1 MSQIAAVSRAN
12 LPRSGYGS
20 VANDLGVSPFSKHY
34 GVVAVRGYPCATAC
48 SLTAAMNEPLPSAY
62 ACCEAKSPPSYLEER
77 CRLRLSYSQGYLRAI
92 TKEIPKCKRLEF
104 VVSASHYEMHM
115 MCVWPRFR
123 FLEVRTNRIVLV
135 RDMHVAKHG
144 EWRDVPIKRV

>member
-1 MSQIAAVSRAN
+1 
-12 LPRSGYGS
+12 
-20 VANDLGVSPFSKHY
+20 
-34 GVVAVRGYPCATAC
+34 
-48 SLTAAMNEPLPSAY
+48 MNELLASAY
-62 ACCEAKSPPSYLEER
+62 ACCEAKKPGVISGREMPFEALIFP
-77 CRLRLSYSQGYLRAI
+77 GYLRVI

-123 FLEVRTNRIVLV
+123 FMEVRTNRIVLV

-144 EWRDVPIKRV
+144 EWRDVAIKRM